1 MEALSAMNDDDRL
14 SVAAYLEVEVHGL
27 RRLPMRKQG
36 NLGSTTLM
44 SGTLPI
50 QMR

>member
-1 MEALSAMNDDDRL
+1 MNDDDRL
-14 SVAAYLEVEVHGL
+14 SVAAYLESRGAWTTEIANEET
-27 RRLPMRKQG
+27 REF
-36 NLGSTTLM
+36 GSTTLM